1 MGPIKNLF
9 FFSHPVCTMHAFIS
23 YRFNPLCGVQHLL
36 LDGALKDDDDDDI
49 PEKLLFPESS
59 SSSKTTSSTS
69 LIADAAAKALIDAK
83 SLVDINL
90 FADVPS
96 PMLNGGEF

>member
-1 MGPIKNLF
+1 M
-9 FFSHPVCTMHAFIS
+9 IS

-36 LDGALKDDDDDDI
+36 MDGALKDDDDDDDI

-59 SSSKTTSSTS
+59 SSSKTASSTS